1 MVNVLKLGVYVIK
14 DGRELIA
21 LFLTVIM
28 IVMDMVSVI
37 LLQVNVFVI
46 MATFLPIVI
55 NIDVQITAPIM
66 AYAKI
71 SDAYVMKAGMDLIV
85 V

>member
-1 MVNVLKLGVYVIK
+1 MVNVLKLGVYVTK
-14 DGRELIA
+14 HGRELIA

-37 LLQVNVFVI
+37 LLQVNVYVI

-71 SDAYVMKAGMDLIV
+71 SDAYVRKAGMDLIV